1 MIACNGWL
9 DVLLYA
15 STRSDIVFSEEPPSE
30 STGLETFAFLGKRG
44 RNLGT
49 TTTIEAGLPARAK
62 SSHGSFK
69 SRLSGK
75 RRGSTASEGD
85 RILMYGLGE
94 IGIKGE
100 VRVTVDEVSRS
111 PQGVGTGVKEGRGK
125 SRGTESVRSWE
136 DGKSFQSGK
145 SSDTWK

>member
-30 STGLETFAFLGKRG
+30 STGLETFAFLGKGG

-49 TTTIEAGLPARAK
+49 TTTIEAGLPEEAK

-69 SRLSGK
+69 SRFGGK
-75 RRGSTASEGD
+75 RGGSMASEGD
-85 RILMYGLGE
+85 RDVLYGLGE
-94 IGIKGE
+94 IGVKGE
-100 VRVTVDEVSRS
+100 VTVTVDEVPRS
-111 PQGVGTGVKEGRGK
+111 PQKGKGGAKDGRGK
-125 SRGTESVRSWE
+125 SRGGESVRSWE
-136 DGKSFQSGK
+136 DGKSF
-145 SSDTWK
+145 DTWG